1 LPDARCVSLPN
12 PAVAASACTNI
23 YNSTACTQRAC
34 YTRRVRWRRSAPRM
48 RPTLLFWPAST
59 YSSSFAAPATLH
71 CLPPPDHVLPFI
83 TASHHLAP
91 PPLVTRPA
99 PAAGCTL
106 NQSHRLSSCGHATS
120 TQPSENARRCSFVLP
135 SLSSASCA
143 AMGHAAAAHVATK
156 GKFQRSG
163 AVCADD
169 ASTLSSSGSTASCVD
184 LQVQQ
189 QAEQHSRIDR
199 AFA

>member
-1 LPDARCVSLPN
+1 MPDARCVSLPN

-83 TASHHLAP
+83 TASHHLAVQRWATRQQRT
-91 PPLVTRPA
+91 LQRRANSSARELCMRTTRPRSA
-99 PAAGCTL
+99 LVVALLHALICKC
-106 NQSHRLSSCGHATS
+106 NSRLSNTA
-120 TQPSENARRCSFVLP
+120 
-135 SLSSASCA
+135 
-143 AMGHAAAAHVATK
+143 
-156 GKFQRSG
+156 
-163 AVCADD
+163 
-169 ASTLSSSGSTASCVD
+169 ASTGHLRDQDCAVS
-184 LQVQQ
+184 LP
-189 QAEQHSRIDR
+189 
-199 AFA
+199 